1 MTKNQ
6 EYLERTIFIKDALS
20 TRDFTD
26 YYKNYY
32 IVINGYYDTYDFI
45 IAYIIGLSQYFF

>member
-6 EYLERTIFIKDALS
+6 EYLERTIFIKNGLS

-32 IVINGYYDTYDFI
+32 IVIDGYYDTYDFI
-45 IAYIIGLSQYFF
+45 KISIYKLN

>member
-6 EYLERTIFIKDALS
+6 EYLERTIFIKNGLS

-26 YYKNYY
+26 YYKN
-32 IVINGYYDTYDFI
+32 
-45 IAYIIGLSQYFF
+45 